1 MVPFGGFLL
10 LGGRTGDLAGR
21 RRVLVAGT
29 ALFTV
34 ASAGSALAPSAP
46 MTFAMLGSVFPPGP
60 ARNRAFGIWGA
71 VTAGAAT
78 LGLVIGG
85 VLVTAAG
92 WRWVFLVNLP
102 LG

>member
-1 MVPFGGFLL
+1 MAGSGVADADGGFVW
-10 LGGRTGDLAGR
+10 GRGH
-21 RRVLVAGT
+21 
-29 ALFTV
+29 TV
-34 ASAGSALAPSAP
+34 ALAVLCMA
-46 MTFAMLGSVFPPGP
+46 

-102 LG
+102 LGAAVITAAPAW